1 MATDFTQDS
10 VLHFLRS
17 NGGRVKNSDLL
28 AHFKPF
34 IKDHENRTRNRELFK
49 KFVNSVAVVKPEEG
63 VSYVVLR
70 KRIQGHVDGNI
81 PVVSTPCISEGDVPV
96 AASLVPFPCDPEV
109 TLSNGSLD
117 SDLQHKLQQQSRPK
131 RDGVTIAPH
140 YATPDS
146 QPRQSNCST
155 VGGLQLQHRIQQ
167 QARPKQ
173 NRCPARQN
181 RLHLLSSNLGIG
193 HSFSTPSSR
202 THSCR
207 DLREDVRS
215 RASSNRSLS
224 SSHDGSYFHR
234 HSQVPLEPNEH
245 DWLVKSATGT
255 WPDVYDLFRD
265 DPSLLTKRD
274 FITGYNILHWI
285 AKHGDHRVLNTL
297 AYGVDKAGLKLD
309 VDAKTACGYTAL
321 HLAALHGNKQMV
333 RLLVHKFRANVA
345 LRDTSGKKAWQY
357 LSGPKDLLE
366 LLGAPNCSTPA
377 SSSTP
382 QSPLFQSNT
391 KNVHLRFRIW
401 IYKLL

>member
-81 PVVSTPCISEGDVPV
+81 PVVSHTPETR
-96 AASLVPFPCDPEV
+96 ASRQP
-109 TLSNGSLD
+109 
-117 SDLQHKLQQQSRPK
+117 
-131 RDGVTIAPH
+131 APQERRIE
-140 YATPDS
+140 DRS
-146 QPRQSNCST
+146 PRSPANRNQDKGQ
-155 VGGLQLQHRIQQ
+155 VGWFGTHF
-167 QARPKQ
+167 
-173 NRCPARQN
+173 ARQKAPVPRGETN
-181 RLHLLSSNLGIG
+181 QLTDKILPAAGIVDNVQDYALPPVYKEPLLPLYNATI
-193 HSFSTPSSR
+193 PN
-202 THSCR
+202 CR

-382 QSPLFQSNT
+382 QSPVNSPRAARVKRTTSIAAFLNKTLIKFPGREAVVLHSC
-391 KNVHLRFRIW
+391 R
-401 IYKLL
+401 Y